1 MTLDL
6 VMAGVI
12 AFGVMMYVLL
22 DGFDLGVGILFP
34 LAADEAERDRA
45 MNSLAPIWDGNET
58 WLVLGGAVLFGA
70 FPKAFGMLTSAF
82 YMPLMLMLAGLV
94 FRGVAFEYRFK
105 FDDPRWWNRAFFGGS
120 LLAATC
126 QGLVLGAYVQG
137 VGADGQFHWFAPFP
151 AFTALAVVIAYALL
165 GACWIV
171 LKTDGQQA
179 AQARRRG
186 RHLLLAS
193 LVCVAIVSLWTPM
206 MSPEIAARWF
216 AWPNLAYLAPIP
228 MATALAAGLVWAGL
242 GRNGHDALPLAAGMG
257 LFVLTLA
264 GLAISLWP
272 WIVPRTLTVFDAGAQ
287 AESQQFIAI
296 GIALILPVILAYTAH
311 NYWVFR
317 GKVDTDAGYH

>member
-34 LAADEAERDRA
+34 LTENETERDRA

-70 FPKAFGMLTSAF
+70 FPKAFGILTSAF
-82 YMPLMLMLAGLV
+82 YLPLMLMLAGLV

-105 FDDPRWWNRAFFGGS
+105 FEDPRWWNRAFFGGS
-120 LLAATC
+120 LLTAAC

-137 VGADGQFHWFAPFP
+137 VGADGNFAWLAPFP
-151 AFTALAVVIAYALL
+151 LFTAVAVVIAYALL

-171 LKTDGQQA
+171 LKTDGPQA
-179 AQARRRG
+179 ERMRPLG
-186 RHLLLAS
+186 RKLLLAS
-193 LVCVAIVSLWTPM
+193 LASIVVVSLWTPLAN
-206 MSPEIAARWF
+206 EAIATRWF
-216 AWPNLAYLAPIP
+216 TWPNLAYLAPIP
-228 MATALAAGLVWAGL
+228 MATAFVAWLTWSGL
-242 GRNGHDALPLAAGMG
+242 GRNGNDALPLAAGMG
-257 LFVLTLA
+257 LFMLTLA

-272 WIVPRTLTVFDAGAQ
+272 WIVPRTLTIFDAGAQ
-287 AESQQFIAI
+287 AESQEFIAV

-317 GKVDTDAGYH
+317 GKVSVDSGYH

>member
-34 LAADEAERDRA
+34 LAADETERDRM

-70 FPKAFGMLTSAF
+70 FPKAFGVLTSAF
-82 YMPLMLMLAGLV
+82 YLPLMLMLAGLV

-120 LLAATC
+120 VLAAAC

-137 VGADGQFHWFAPFP
+137 VGPDGRFDWLAPFP
-151 AFTALAVVIAYALL
+151 AFTAVAVVIAYTLL
-165 GACWIV
+165 GACWVV
-171 LKTDGQQA
+171 LKTDGDQA
-179 AQARRRG
+179 LRMRRLG
-186 RHLLLAS
+186 RRLLLAS
-193 LVCVAIVSLWTPM
+193 LACVVVVSIWTPL
-206 MSPEIAARWF
+206 MSTEIASRWF
-216 AWPNLAYLAPIP
+216 AWPNVAYLAPIP
-228 MATALAAGLVWAGL
+228 MATALTAMLVWVGL
-242 GRNGHDALPLAAGMG
+242 GRDGHDALPLLAGMA

-287 AESQQFIAI
+287 PESQQFIAV

-317 GKVDTDAGYH
+317 GKVAADSGYH